1 MPELRQNMATKEWVI
16 IATERAK
23 RPDQF
28 KSKEKEG
35 EGLPDYDPKC
45 PFCPGMEDKTPPE
58 TYRIEKDGEWLVRS
72 FPNKF
77 AALVP
82 DGETDNLFAGVMR
95 KISGVG
101 FHEVIA
107 ETPLHNQHM
116 STLSI
121 DHLASVIKVYHH
133 RFNHIAADPR
143 IEQIIVFKNHGAG
156 AGTSLIH
163 PHSQLI
169 ALPVVPAHIRHRVE
183 EAMRYFDDH
192 GQCVM
197 CEMTN
202 MELKEETRLVLETE
216 HFVSFVPYAS
226 FSPFHVWL
234 VPKKHRS
241 CFGHITDDE
250 IPDMARNLRSVLQRL
265 NVGLNDPDF
274 NLVVNSAPLDGG
286 TRYYHWYLSVVPRV
300 TKTAGFEL
308 GSGMFIN
315 TSLPEAGAEYLR
327 NQKVDD

>member
-1 MPELRQNMATKEWVI
+1 MVTKEWVI

-23 RPDQF
+23 RPEQF
-28 KSKEKEG
+28 KSAKKEKEP
-35 EGLPDYDPKC
+35 LPEYDPKC
-45 PFCPGMEDKTPPE
+45 PFCPGFEDKTPPE
-58 TYRIEKDGEWLVRS
+58 TYRVEKDGRWLVRS

-82 DGETDNLFAGVMR
+82 EGDTNNHFSGVLR
-95 KISGVG
+95 KMTGVG

-116 STLSI
+116 AMLDA
-121 DHLASVIKVYHH
+121 DHLASVIEVYHH
-133 RFNHIAADPR
+133 RFNHIADDPR
-143 IEQIIVFKNHGAG
+143 IEQVIVFKNHGAG

-169 ALPVVPAHIRHRVE
+169 ALPMVPAHIRHRVE

-192 GQCVM
+192 GRCVM
-197 CEMTN
+197 CEMMQ
-202 MELKEETRLVLETE
+202 MELEEGTRIIEETE
-216 HFVSFVPYAS
+216 HFVSFCPYAS
-226 FSPFHVWL
+226 FSPFHVWI
-234 VPKKHRS
+234 VPKEHHS
-241 CFGHITDDE
+241 CFGHISDE
-250 IPDMARNLRSVLQRL
+250 IMPDMAKNLKGVLQRL
-265 NVGLNDPDF
+265 YHGLNDPDF

-286 TRYYHWYLSVVPRV
+286 TRYYHWYVSVVPRV

-315 TSLPEAGAEYLR
+315 VSLPEENAEYLR
-327 NQKVDD
+327 SVEIET